1 MAVQNVLFSASIKTD
16 VRSRYH
22 LTSVLGKGGGGV
34 VHTAC
39 DVITGEPTA
48 ACKSIPKSR
57 LQVSDGVTVRKENF
71 TSDAQEGYT

>member
-1 MAVQNVLFSASIKTD
+1 MAVQNYLFSASIKTD

-57 LQVSDGVTVRKENF
+57 LQVSDGETFRNE
-71 TSDAQEGYT
+71 TRASEG